1 MRFERKYIK
10 TKNGTR
16 ALMIGRKRKLNV
28 LRDAS
33 GVSREHERRQ
43 RLDYEA
49 RLARRA
55 RDLVADG
62 IDPSNAPD
70 RLSGFT
76 LGRLLLRW
84 RADKSDP
91 SGLSQQQYNTA
102 VRLTQIILR
111 HAGLHGYSL
120 NVRSPAFIMLG
131 GQDCTPQP
139 DEARIAQIRAE
150 FTACYDAIMR
160 VCRQHD
166 LGARDLIYG
175 VCVQNWPVGMLAER
189 FGLLRA
195 VLNEVGDALRALDR
209 ERGGE

>member
-1 MRFERKYIK
+1 MRFERHYIK

-33 GVSREHERRQ
+33 GVSREHERLQ

-49 RLARRA
+49 RIARRA
-55 RDLVADG
+55 RDLAADG

-91 SGLSQQQYNTA
+91 SGLSQRQYNTA

-120 NVRSPAFIMLG
+120 NVRSPAFVMLG
-131 GQDCTPQP
+131 GQDCAPPP
-139 DEARIAQIRAE
+139 DEIRIAQIRAE

-166 LGARDLIYG
+166 LGARDLVYG
-175 VCVQNWPVGMLAER
+175 VCVQNWPVGMLADR

-209 ERGGE
+209 EQGSG

>member
-1 MRFERKYIK
+1 MV
-10 TKNGTR
+10 
-16 ALMIGRKRKLNV
+16 GRKRKVNA

-33 GVSREHERRQ
+33 GVSREHERLQ

-49 RLARRA
+49 RLARRS

-62 IDPSNAPD
+62 VNPSNAAD

-84 RADKSDP
+84 RADNSDP
-91 SGLSQQQYNTA
+91 SGISQRQYNTA

-120 NVRSPAFIMLG
+120 NIRSPAFIMLG
-131 GQDCTPQP
+131 GQDCQAEP
-139 DEARIAQIRAE
+139 DEVRIAQIRAE

-160 VCRQHD
+160 VCRHHD
-166 LGARDLIYG
+166 LGARDLVYG

-195 VLNEVGDALRALDR
+195 VLNEVGDALRGLDR
-209 ERGGE
+209 EQRSE

>member
-1 MRFERKYIK
+1 
-10 TKNGTR
+10 
-16 ALMIGRKRKLNV
+16 MIGRKRKVNA

-33 GVSREHERRQ
+33 GVSREHERLQ

-55 RDLVADG
+55 RDLAADG
-62 IDPSNAPD
+62 VNPSNAPD

-91 SGLSQQQYNTA
+91 SGVSQRQYNTA

-111 HAGLHGYSL
+111 HAALHGYSL
-120 NVRSPAFIMLG
+120 NLRSPAFIMLG
-131 GQDCTPQP
+131 GQDCKPQP
-139 DEARIAQIRAE
+139 DDARIAQIRAE
-150 FTACYDAIMR
+150 FTTCYNAIMR

-166 LGARDLIYG
+166 FLARDLVYG
-175 VCVQNWPVGMLAER
+175 VCVQNWPMAMIAGR

>member
-1 MRFERKYIK
+1 V
-10 TKNGTR
+10 
-16 ALMIGRKRKLNV
+16 NV

-62 IDPSNAPD
+62 LDPSNAPD

-91 SGLSQQQYNTA
+91 SGVSQRQYDKA

-120 NVRSPAFIMLG
+120 NVRSPAFVMLG
-131 GQDCTPQP
+131 GQDCAPPP
-139 DEARIAQIRAE
+139 DEARITQIRAE

-166 LGARDLIYG
+166 LLARDLVYG
-175 VCVQNWPVGMLAER
+175 VCVQNWPMAMIAGR

-209 ERGGE
+209 EQAGG